1 MNDDIKAYAKES
13 NVKLW
18 QIADELGMRDTNF
31 SKLLRHPLSR
41 TMENRIV
48 EIIDKIAESRKDD
61 ENE

>member
-1 MNDDIKAYAKES
+1 MNDDIKVYAKES

-31 SKLLRHPLSR
+31 SKLLRYPLSGA
-41 TMENRIV
+41 MENRIV
-48 EIIDKIAESRKDD
+48 GIIDKIAESRKDD